1 MNKKVLI
8 VLLFLV
14 LGLSIFILYKSVA
27 PQKSSFEKTTGRETS
42 NSEVSENNNGQTG
55 TGIAN
60 PASVYCV
67 QQGGKLEIR
76 KDAEGGEYGICIL
89 TNGRECEEWKFF
101 RKECGA
107 EADGPVVDIENDTKL
122 IAQALV
128 KKDGINLNEMNVV
141 VREDTGKFAS
151 GGINPKEPGVGGG
164 YFFAAKTD
172 SGWHI
177 VASGNGIITCAEV
190 TPYPDFPKSM
200 IPECVD
206 SSGNLVRR

>member
-14 LGLSIFILYKSVA
+14 LGSSIFILYKSVA

-76 KDAEGGEYGICIL
+76 KDAEV
-89 TNGRECEEWKFF
+89 
-101 RKECGA
+101 CGNLP
-107 EADGPVVDIENDTKL
+107 EPSGKTKYS
-122 IAQALV
+122 LV
-128 KKDGINLNEMNVV
+128 
-141 VREDTGKFAS
+141 
-151 GGINPKEPGVGGG
+151 
-164 YFFAAKTD
+164 TD
-172 SGWHI
+172 S
-177 VASGNGIITCAEV
+177 A
-190 TPYPDFPKSM
+190 
-200 IPECVD
+200 
-206 SSGNLVRR
+206 